1 MFDIAGALL
10 DVVEGGRRAAVATVV
25 AVHGSAPR
33 PPGASMAVLDDGSVV
48 GSVSGGCVEGA
59 VYEAALGVLAG
70 GPPVRERYGISD
82 EAAIGVGL
90 TCGGEIEV
98 LVALLPPAG
107 PWLGPLRA
115 AREGLAASLSLV
127 VSGPPGLVG
136 TFVPDS
142 ASTTP
147 GASGASGMPG
157 TDSPEGPRFEVFR
170 ELARPP
176 ARLIV
181 CGANDFG
188 VALTEMA
195 AFVGFSVTVCDAR
208 PVFATP
214 ERFPRARDVV
224 VSWPHA
230 YLAGELAAETIDERT
245 VVCVLTHDPK
255 FDVPLLAT
263 ALRMRVG
270 FVGAMGSRRTHEDRV
285 AALVEVGATEDDL
298 ARLHS
303 PIGLDIGGS
312 TPQETAVAI
321 LAEVLAVRSGSSGLP
336 LRALDGPLH
345 RSERERR
352 RSSPVVQTGASGR

>member
-1 MFDIAGALL
+1 MFDISGPLL
-10 DVVEGGRRAAVATVV
+10 DVIEAGRRAAVATVIGV
-25 AVHGSAPR
+25 RGSAPR
-33 PPGASMAVLDDGSVV
+33 PAGASMAVLDDGTVV

-82 EAAIGVGL
+82 EDALGVGL

-98 LVALLPPAG
+98 LVALLPPDG

-115 AREGLAASLSLV
+115 AHEGLAASLSLV
-127 VSGPPGLVG
+127 VSGPPALVG
-136 TFVPDS
+136 TFVPD
-142 ASTTP
+142 
-147 GASGASGMPG
+147 
-157 TDSPEGPRFEVFR
+157 GPVVAGVEVFR

-188 VALTEMA
+188 VALTEAA
-195 AFVGFSVTVCDAR
+195 AFVGYSVTVCDAR

-214 ERFPRARDVV
+214 ERFPRARDVI
-224 VSWPHA
+224 VSWPHT
-230 YLAGELAAETIDERT
+230 YLSGELAAETIDERT

-255 FDVPLLAT
+255 FDVPLLAA
-263 ALRMRVG
+263 ALRMPVG
-270 FVGAMGSRRTHEDRV
+270 FVGAMGSRATHEDRV
-285 AALVEVGATEDDL
+285 AALVEVGATEFEL

-321 LAEVLAVRSGSSGLP
+321 LAEVLAVRSGASGLP
-336 LRALDGPLH
+336 LRALDGPVH
-345 RSERERR
+345 R
-352 RSSPVVQTGASGR
+352 T

>member
-1 MFDIAGALL
+1 MFDIAGPLL
-10 DVVEGGRRAAVATVV
+10 DAVDAGRRAAVATVIGV
-25 AVHGSAPR
+25 RGSAPR
-33 PPGASMAVLDDGSVV
+33 PAGASMAVLDDGSVV

-70 GPPVRERYGISD
+70 GPPVRERFGISTQD
-82 EAAIGVGL
+82 AMEVGL

-98 LVALLPPAG
+98 FVALLPPEG

-115 AREGLAASLSLV
+115 AHEGIAASLSV
-127 VSGPPGLVG
+127 VVGGPPALVA
-136 TFVPDS
+136 TFVPD
-142 ASTTP
+142 
-147 GASGASGMPG
+147 GAVDGAVG
-157 TDSPEGPRFEVFR
+157 PEGGVGPEIEVFR

-181 CGANDFG
+181 CGANDYG
-188 VALTEMA
+188 VALTEAA
-195 AFVGFSVTVCDAR
+195 AFVGYSVTVCDAR

-224 VSWPHA
+224 VSWPHT

-255 FDVPLLAT
+255 FDVPLLAA
-263 ALRMRVG
+263 ALRMPVG

-285 AALVEVGATEDDL
+285 AALVEVGTTEDEL

-312 TPQETAVAI
+312 SPQETAVAI

-336 LRALDGPLH
+336 LRALDGPVH
-345 RSERERR
+345 GVRR
-352 RSSPVVQTGASGR
+352 ARAAGADRRAAPR

>member
-10 DVVEGGRRAAVATVV
+10 DVVETGRRAAVATVIHV
-25 AVHGSAPR
+25 RGSAPR
-33 PPGASMAVLDDGSVV
+33 PAGASMAVLDDGSVV

-70 GPPVRERYGISD
+70 GPPVRERFGISD
-82 EAAIGVGL
+82 EVALGVGL

-98 LVALLPPAG
+98 LVALLPAEG

-115 AREGLAASLSLV
+115 AHEGLAASLNLV
-127 VSGPPGLVG
+127 VGGPPALVG
-136 TFVPDS
+136 TFVTDDV
-142 ASTTP
+142 AEDT
-147 GASGASGMPG
+147 GA
-157 TDSPEGPRFEVFR
+157 EVFR
-170 ELARPP
+170 ELAQPP

-188 VALTEMA
+188 VALTEVA
-195 AFVGFSVTVCDAR
+195 AFVGYSVTVCDAR

-224 VSWPHA
+224 VSWPHT
-230 YLAGELAAETIDERT
+230 YLAGELARETIDART

-255 FDVPLLAT
+255 FDVPLLAA
-263 ALRMRVG
+263 ALRMPVG
-270 FVGAMGSRRTHEDRV
+270 FVGAMGSRQTHEDRV
-285 AALVEVGATEDDL
+285 GALVDVGTTEDEL

-321 LAEVLAVRSGSSGLP
+321 LAEILAVRSGSSGLP
-336 LRALDGPLH
+336 LRALDGPVH
-345 RSERERR
+345 R
-352 RSSPVVQTGASGR
+352 G

>member
-10 DVVEGGRRAAVATVV
+10 DVVETGRRAAVATVI
-25 AVHGSAPR
+25 AVRGSAPR
-33 PPGASMAVLDDGSVV
+33 PAGASMAVLDDGSVV

-70 GPPVRERYGISD
+70 GPPVRERFGISD
-82 EAAIGVGL
+82 EVALGVGL

-98 LVALLPPAG
+98 LVALLPAEG

-115 AREGLAASLSLV
+115 AHEGLAASLSLV
-127 VSGPPGLVG
+127 VGGPPALVG
-136 TFVPDS
+136 TFVTDDV
-142 ASTTP
+142 AEDA
-147 GASGASGMPG
+147 GA
-157 TDSPEGPRFEVFR
+157 EVFR
-170 ELARPP
+170 ELAQPP

-188 VALTEMA
+188 VALTEVA
-195 AFVGFSVTVCDAR
+195 AFVGYSVTVCDAR

-224 VSWPHA
+224 VSWPHT
-230 YLAGELAAETIDERT
+230 YLAGELARETIDART

-255 FDVPLLAT
+255 FDVPLLAA
-263 ALRMRVG
+263 ALRMPVG
-270 FVGAMGSRRTHEDRV
+270 FVGAMGSRQTHEDRV
-285 AALVEVGATEDDL
+285 GALVDVGTTEDEL

-321 LAEVLAVRSGSSGLP
+321 LAEILAVRSGSSGLP
-336 LRALDGPLH
+336 LRALDGPVH
-345 RSERERR
+345 R
-352 RSSPVVQTGASGR
+352 G

>member
-1 MFDIAGALL
+1 MFDIAGPLL
-10 DVVEGGRRAAVATVV
+10 DVVEAGRRAAVATVIGV
-25 AVHGSAPR
+25 RGSAPR
-33 PPGASMAVLDDGSVV
+33 PAGASMAVLDDGTVV

-70 GPPVRERYGISD
+70 GPPVRDRYGISD
-82 EAAIGVGL
+82 DDAFGVGL
-90 TCGGEIEV
+90 MCGGEIEV
-98 LVALLPPAG
+98 LVALLPPDG

-115 AREGLAASLSLV
+115 AHEGLAACLSLV
-127 VSGPPGLVG
+127 VGGPPALVG
-136 TFVPDS
+136 TFVPD
-142 ASTTP
+142 
-147 GASGASGMPG
+147 
-157 TDSPEGPRFEVFR
+157 GPAEAGVEVFR

-188 VALTEMA
+188 VALTEAA
-195 AFVGFSVTVCDAR
+195 AFVGYSVTVCDAR

-224 VSWPHA
+224 VSWPHT

-255 FDVPLLAT
+255 FDVPLLAA
-263 ALRMRVG
+263 ALRMPVG
-270 FVGAMGSRRTHEDRV
+270 FVGAMGSRATHEDRV
-285 AALVEVGATEDDL
+285 AALVEVGATEFEL

-336 LRALDGPLH
+336 LRALDGPVH
-345 RSERERR
+345 R
-352 RSSPVVQTGASGR
+352 G